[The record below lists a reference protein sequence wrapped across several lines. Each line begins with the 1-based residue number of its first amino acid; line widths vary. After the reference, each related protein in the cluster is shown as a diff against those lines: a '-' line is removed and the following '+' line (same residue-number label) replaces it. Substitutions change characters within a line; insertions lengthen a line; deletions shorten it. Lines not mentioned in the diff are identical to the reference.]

1 MRNQAHKGI
10 NSLISSTCRIIYI
23 IFVYFANPNPFM
35 KLVYAGILI
44 PLVLL
49 EIWALF
55 WFVCALDDKCYYDN
69 VGA

>member
-1 MRNQAHKGI
+1 
-10 NSLISSTCRIIYI
+10 
-23 IFVYFANPNPFM
+23 M